1 MKSEP
6 NATVIAKPE
15 TESEPVSPMPHS
27 QLPNSNF
34 TSTTDGALES
44 EVSDSPLRPAGTGFN
59 KTKRPHH
66 DERAKLKRRCRN
78 GNSDLHSPVAAGK
91 TPLSLGKSKKKN
103 TRKDQSKSNTRC
115 KTPESMRFLIQTSTF

>member
-91 TPLSLGKSKKKN
+91 TPLSLGKSKKRILGKIN
-103 TRKDQSKSNTRC
+103 LKA
-115 KTPESMRFLIQTSTF
+115 IQGVKHPKV